1 MNLSG
6 TIGKDVTSEQSAN
19 PASKL
24 DNAIINKDKTPV
36 SQEVRKFGS
45 FPEDL
50 SNVKQIFSIKSK
62 NQMAKDRY

>member
-1 MNLSG
+1 MSG
-6 TIGKDVTSEQSAN
+6 TIGKDDVTSQSAN

-24 DNAIINKDKTPV
+24 DNAINKDKTPV

-50 SNVKQIFSIKSK
+50 STVKQIFSIKSK

>member
-19 PASKL
+19 PTSKL
-24 DNAIINKDKTPV
+24 DNAINKDKTPV

-62 NQMAKDRY
+62 N